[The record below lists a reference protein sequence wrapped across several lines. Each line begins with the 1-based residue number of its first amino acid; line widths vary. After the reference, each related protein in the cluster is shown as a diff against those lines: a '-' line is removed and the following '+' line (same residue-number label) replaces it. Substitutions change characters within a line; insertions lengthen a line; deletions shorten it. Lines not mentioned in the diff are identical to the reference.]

1 MPNTRLMVM
10 LIVRLALAQ
19 TNPTVGAIDA
29 NLSQA
34 IVEIRKAKE
43 QGADLVVFGEMAISG
58 YPIEDLASRE
68 PFVLE
73 AELAVKA
80 LASELCSPE
89 FSGLAVV
96 IGHPAMAS
104 AQEQTGWAIA
114 KNCATVIIDGQIVG
128 RYAKHHLPNYSV
140 FDEYRNFVPGIDL
153 LTFEHKG
160 LRFSTVICEDI
171 WQQGGPVA
179 KLADQNTDVALIL
192 NGSPFELDKDDKRL
206 ALVQELVKRQSCAA
220 VYVNLVGGQDD
231 LVFDGD
237 SIVVDSKG
245 RLVARAKQFKNDLVL
260 IDIESKDELKVV
272 GEHHLTR
279 PNDNWQAWNA
289 LALGLRDYI
298 KKNGFKSVVLGLSGG
313 IDSAVCATI
322 AADAIGAEN
331 VYGVSMPSR
340 YSSDGS
346 KDDAEDLAS
355 RRGINYRVQPIEEMV
370 KPFETGL
377 ELTGLSAENLQA
389 RVRGVI
395 LMGLSNK
402 EGHLTLTTCN
412 KSELAV
418 GYSTIYGD
426 TVGGYAPLKDV
437 EKTLV
442 WELARWRNQ
451 YAIQRNEVEPI
462 PVSSIEKA
470 PSAELRP
477 DQVDQDNLPPYD
489 VLDAILGAYVNQSR
503 SSAEIASY
511 GFSEELVSKILGLVD
526 KAEWKRRQGAIGPKI
541 TGMAFGRDRRLPI
554 TNKYKG

>member
-1 MPNTRLMVM
+1 MVM
-10 LIVRLALAQ
+10 PIVRLALAQ
-19 TNPTVGAIDA
+19 TNPTVGAIEA
-29 NLSQA
+29 NLAEA

-43 QGADLVVFGEMAISG
+43 QGADLVVFGEMVITG

-68 PFVLE
+68 SFILE
-73 AELAVKA
+73 AELAVRSI
-80 LASELCSPE
+80 ASELSSPE
-89 FSGLAVV
+89 FSDLAVV

-114 KNCATVIIDGQIVG
+114 KNCASVIINGQIVG

-140 FDEYRNFVPGIDL
+140 FDEYRNFVPGNEL

-192 NGSPFELDKDDKRL
+192 NGSPFEIDKDDKRL
-206 ALVQELVKRQSCAA
+206 ALVKDLVKRQNCAA

-237 SIVVDSKG
+237 SIVVDSKS

-260 IDIESKDELKVV
+260 IDIEAKDELKVV

-289 LALGLRDYI
+289 LVLGLRDYI

-346 KDDAEDLAS
+346 KDDAEDIAS

-377 ELTGLSAENLQA
+377 ELTGISAENLQA

-402 EGHLTLTTCN
+402 EGHLTLTTGN

-451 YAIQRNEVEPI
+451 YAVSRNEVEPI

-477 DQVDQDNLPPYD
+477 DQVDQDSLPPYD
-489 VLDAILGAYVNQSR
+489 VLDAILDAYVNQKR

>member
-1 MPNTRLMVM
+1 MVM
-10 LIVRLALAQ
+10 PIVRLALAQ
-19 TNPTVGAIDA
+19 TNPTVGAIEA
-29 NLSQA
+29 NLAQA

-43 QGADLVVFGEMAISG
+43 QGADLVVFGEMAITG

-68 PFVLE
+68 SFILE
-73 AELAVKA
+73 AELAVRSI
-80 LASELCSPE
+80 ASELSSPE
-89 FSGLAVV
+89 FSDLAVV

-104 AQEQTGWAIA
+104 AQEQNGWAIA
-114 KNCATVIIDGQIVG
+114 RNCASVIINGQIVG

-140 FDEYRNFVPGIDL
+140 FDEYRNFVPGNDL

-192 NGSPFELDKDDKRL
+192 NGSPFEIDKDDKRL
-206 ALVQELVKRQSCAA
+206 ALVKDLVKRQNCAA

-237 SIVVDSKG
+237 SIVVDSKS

-260 IDIESKDELKVV
+260 IDIEAKDELKVV

-289 LALGLRDYI
+289 LVLGLRDYI

-346 KDDAEDLAS
+346 KDDAEDIAS

-402 EGHLTLTTCN
+402 EGHLTLTTGN

-451 YAIQRNEVEPI
+451 YAVSRNEVEPI

-477 DQVDQDNLPPYD
+477 DQVDQDSLPPYD
-489 VLDAILGAYVNQSR
+489 VLDAILDAYVNQKR

-511 GFSEELVSKILGLVD
+511 GFSEELVAKILGLVD